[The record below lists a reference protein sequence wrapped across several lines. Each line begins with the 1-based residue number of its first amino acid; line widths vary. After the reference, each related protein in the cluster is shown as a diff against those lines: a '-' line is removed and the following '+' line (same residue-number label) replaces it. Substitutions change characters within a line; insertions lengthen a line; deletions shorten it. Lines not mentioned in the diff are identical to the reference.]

1 MIIGFF
7 LIEEKKENALLKP
20 TLFLFMVKAI
30 PKTKVFDFP

>member
-7 LIEEKKENALLKP
+7 LIEEKKEKALLKP
-20 TLFLFMVKAI
+20 TLFLFMVKI